1 MSPLFP
7 IPLLSVAATIQLII
21 NIVYF
26 LKSKQ
31 MVQPRPLETFFN
43 IRDNHERMF
52 DLLMSLDDCLGAIE
66 KLNEHVRD
74 LKDEATLIWE
84 SM

>member
-1 MSPLFP
+1 
-7 IPLLSVAATIQLII
+7 
-21 NIVYF
+21 
-26 LKSKQ
+26 